1 MPTISQLLEQCEM
14 IAIARCRLQSSL
26 QPYSLSSTPH
36 LLLCATS
43 FFISAPTCQGLL
55 AAAGTHTHTHT
66 HQIFGHLFIYFHSC
80 IFIKITKSKKKA
92 EVECKNGK
100 KRARNLRQRG
110 MTESVRTT
118 ERCVLEL
125 EKLQQLVCLEVNQR
139 TESSWNDVCVQE
151 ICDTNFLCTFFWCW
165 FRTNCDT
172 F

>member
-26 QPYSLSSTPH
+26 QHRTSLPSPS

-55 AAAGTHTHTHT
+55 AAAGTHTHTPNFWPPFH
-66 HQIFGHLFIYFHSC
+66 IFSQLHFH
-80 IFIKITKSKKKA
+80 KNNQKQEA

-118 ERCVLEL
+118 ERYVLEL

-165 FRTNCDT
+165 VCTNCDT